1 MLYCALPAMNDSLS
15 CVESAISSASTRS
28 KDSLTTDIG
37 TYLIIVEGREEG
49 KRRKG
54 RGEGAKRREGRG
66 ERGGREVERDFGG
79 REERGEWEERGEEG
93 SE

>member
-37 TYLIIVEGREEG
+37 TYLIIVEVREEG

-54 RGEGAKRREGRG
+54 RGE
-66 ERGGREVERDFGG
+66 RGGR
-79 REERGEWEERGEEG
+79 REERGEGGGIMDERGKWREG